1 MELARCAGSVR
12 RLGEACLSLI
22 SLALSNLQ
30 SSYFLAGD
38 LKRADT
44 PRMSAPR
51 KDPVDAI
58 VEQWAAER
66 PDLDTTAMEVFGR
79 VSRLARAMGDRME
92 KAYAGLG
99 ISRGEF
105 DVLATLRRSGE
116 PYALSPRQLSATLML
131 TTGGMTGRLDKL
143 ERSGLLRR
151 SPDPHDRR
159 GLRVTLTE
167 QGLAVVEEAVGA
179 GLAVQTE
186 ALTAALD
193 TERAGQL
200 AGLLRELLLATEQ

>member
-1 MELARCAGSVR
+1 
-12 RLGEACLSLI
+12 
-22 SLALSNLQ
+22 
-30 SSYFLAGD
+30 
-38 LKRADT
+38 
-44 PRMSAPR
+44 MSAQH

-143 ERSGLLRR
+143 ERAGLLRR

-193 TERAGQL
+193 PERAGQL